1 MPLPFPGLLF
11 PMSADVYYA
20 EETQSPYGNMIRRWV
35 FDRTVKCSAISELV
49 DAMIAPELKV
59 RNKSFDY
66 NSNIAFRVEEDIRKS
81 SSGKYYPITAIAITN
96 IKDPSGE
103 PAWINGEN
111 LKYEPGVTKTKYEI
125 KTIVPGF
132 DMFHN
137 VGMYR
142 MFLSRS
148 GNQKWEEELWFAQE
162 LKQMI

>member
-1 MPLPFPGLLF
+1 MPLPFAGILF
-11 PMSADVYYA
+11 PMSADIYYA
-20 EETQSPYGNMIRRWV
+20 EEVQSSYGNMVRRWS

-59 RNKSFDY
+59 KNKSFDY
-66 NSNIAFRVEEDIRKS
+66 SSNIAFRLQEDVRKS

-111 LKYEPGVTKTKYEI
+111 LKYEEGATKTKYEI
-125 KTIVPGF
+125 KTIVPSF

-137 VGMYR
+137 IGMYR
-142 MFLSRS
+142 MFIARS
-148 GNQKWEEELWFAQE
+148 GNQKWEEQL
-162 LKQMI
+162 

>member
-1 MPLPFPGLLF
+1 MPLPFAGILF
-11 PMSADVYYA
+11 PMSADIYYA
-20 EETQSPYGNMIRRWV
+20 EEIQSPYGNMIRRWV

-59 RNKSFDY
+59 RNKTFDY
-66 NSNIAFRVEEDIRKS
+66 SSNIAFRIEEDIRKS
-81 SSGKYYPITAIAITN
+81 SNGKYYPITAIAITN

-103 PAWINGEN
+103 PAWINGES
-111 LKYEPGVTKTKYEI
+111 LKYEEGATKTKYEI

-137 VGMYR
+137 IGMYR

-148 GNQKWEEELWFAQE
+148 GNQKWEEEL
-162 LKQMI
+162 